1 MVEKIKNKFITSQEF
16 LPLKISHIDNFPTSK
31 ESTITTPKVKN
42 SINQFL
48 KSPSEINT
56 SAGLGKKLFSE
67 KATKSI
73 NQKVHSPEIL
83 DTKSISKIIPSE
95 IQSKADIVKSELNIK
110 NSMLR
115 SQISEKG
122 TKSHREAKVIFK
134 KFRNSNTL
142 NKSTGTN
149 ISKKIQN
156 IEIPH
161 IQNEMKNEN
170 DKKKENS
177 EKLLSPSNLDFIEK
191 SKIQNQKILKFTSK
205 ANDKKSS
212 IKDSPISKSKK
223 IFKHSKYNS
232 GKKSQQEQLQNVY
245 NSIGKIKE
253 FVKQN
258 STIEIKLEEK
268 EASNKN
274 VGKRK
279 IKKEVPSKDELGRRG
294 ELMQKIRTM
303 AKKIKKSR
311 QEKRE
316 SFKLIDITREMDYII
331 DQIDQIKGP
340 SKNISRRRKRMRKGA
355 LGFQNQKN
363 KTAPLSHFSRFKKPE
378 SKTHT
383 SQIVSSTLKN
393 PKKTNL
399 MYSKLA
405 QERKTRKLNKFKKMV
420 NRSLYKS
427 KNQKDDQLNEDT
439 NPLKLT
445 GELDDIFQTI
455 SGLEK
460 QDLGNSYHRNRQK
473 KLKTLMRSSK
483 LDNIRRTMNMERED
497 SEKWLKSQSDL
508 KSNEHLDKNFTMKK
522 CPKCH
527 MYFPLEKIARHC
539 KKCKG

>member
-1 MVEKIKNKFITSQEF
+1 MVEKIKNKFITSQET
-16 LPLKISHIDNFPTSK
+16 LPLKISHIDNFPTPK

-42 SINQFL
+42 SINQFF

-83 DTKSISKIIPSE
+83 DTKSISKIIPSI
-95 IQSKADIVKSELNIK
+95 IQSKVDIVKSELNIK

-161 IQNEMKNEN
+161 IQNEMKNEY

-205 ANDKKSS
+205 ANDKKSC

-253 FVKQN
+253 FVKKQ
-258 STIEIKLEEK
+258 SVMKQDT
-268 EASNKN
+268 
-274 VGKRK
+274 
-279 IKKEVPSKDELGRRG
+279 
-294 ELMQKIRTM
+294 T
-303 AKKIKKSR
+303 
-311 QEKRE
+311 
-316 SFKLIDITREMDYII
+316 KLITE
-331 DQIDQIKGP
+331 P
-340 SKNISRRRKRMRKGA
+340 SQQNMS
-355 LGFQNQKN
+355 LGKHAQSPDAQSNQG
-363 KTAPLSHFSRFKKPE
+363 T
-378 SKTHT
+378 
-383 SQIVSSTLKN
+383 
-393 PKKTNL
+393 
-399 MYSKLA
+399 
-405 QERKTRKLNKFKKMV
+405 
-420 NRSLYKS
+420 
-427 KNQKDDQLNEDT
+427 
-439 NPLKLT
+439 
-445 GELDDIFQTI
+445 
-455 SGLEK
+455 
-460 QDLGNSYHRNRQK
+460 
-473 KLKTLMRSSK
+473 
-483 LDNIRRTMNMERED
+483 
-497 SEKWLKSQSDL
+497 
-508 KSNEHLDKNFTMKK
+508 
-522 CPKCH
+522 
-527 MYFPLEKIARHC
+527 
-539 KKCKG
+539 